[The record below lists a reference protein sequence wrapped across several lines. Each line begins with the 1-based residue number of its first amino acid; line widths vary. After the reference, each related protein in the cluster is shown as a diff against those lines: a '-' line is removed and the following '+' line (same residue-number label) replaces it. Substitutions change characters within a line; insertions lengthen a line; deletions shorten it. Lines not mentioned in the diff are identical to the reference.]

1 MTNEMLAA
9 FIQQGGND
17 ELIPI
22 LWEKVRKLL
31 YSKSDSLYRLHKESC
46 SRRGVEIWDI
56 RQASYTAFLEA
67 IKAYEPKKDSKFTS
81 YLNYPFKN
89 AVNEVLGLRTSRTAN
104 EPLNNSSSLNKPID
118 ESSDGDVISLL
129 DTIADDTSLDFI
141 DNMETNAVG
150 DTVRAV
156 VDTLS
161 EPHKCVITA
170 FFFEGISLSDIA
182 ERLEISSER
191 VRQLKRKALELLRK
205 NKILR
210 ELYNDMQQHNHTCS
224 FSWFRT
230 SPEYFATLKRL
241 DKKPLSYGQRQ
252 AELYVAQIAW
262 ELANSLSPGQT

>member
-1 MTNEMLAA
+1 MTNELLVEY
-9 FIQQGGND
+9 IQQGGND

-46 SRRGVEIWDI
+46 SRKGVEMWDI

-67 IKAYEPKKDSKFTS
+67 IKAYKPDNGSKFTS

-89 AVNEVLGLRTSRTAN
+89 AVNELLGLRTSRAAN
-104 EPLNNSSSLNKPID
+104 EPLNNCTSLDKPIE
-118 ESSDGDVISLL
+118 ESTDGDVISLL

-156 VDTLS
+156 VNTLS
-161 EPHKCVITA
+161 EPYKGIITA
-170 FFFEGISLSDIA
+170 FFFEGITLSDIA
-182 ERLEISSER
+182 KRLEISSER

-210 ELYNDMQQHNHTCS
+210 ELYNDMQQHNNFRS

-230 SPEYFATLKRL
+230 SPEYYEILKRL
-241 DKKPLSYGQRQ
+241 NKKPLSYGQRQ
-252 AELYVAQIAW
+252 AELYAAQLTW
-262 ELANSLSPGQT
+262 ELQKDVR

>member
-1 MTNEMLAA
+1 MTNELLAEY
-9 FIQQGGND
+9 IQQGGND
-17 ELIPI
+17 ELIQI

-46 SRRGVEIWDI
+46 NCRGVEMWDI

-67 IKAYEPKKDSKFTS
+67 IKAYKPETGNKFTS

-89 AVNEVLGLRTSRTAN
+89 AVNELLGLRTSKTAN
-104 EPLNNSSSLNKPID
+104 EPLNNSTSLDKPLD
-118 ESSDGDVISLL
+118 EISDGDVISLL

-150 DTVRAV
+150 NTVRAV
-156 VDTLS
+156 VNALP
-161 EPHKCVITA
+161 ELYKCVITA
-170 FFFEGISLSDIA
+170 FFFEGISLSNIA

-210 ELYNDMQQHNHTCS
+210 ELYNDMQQHNHSCS

-230 SPEYFATLKRL
+230 SPEYYATLKRL

-252 AELYVAQIAW
+252 AELYMAQIEW
-262 ELANSLSPGQT
+262 ELRNS